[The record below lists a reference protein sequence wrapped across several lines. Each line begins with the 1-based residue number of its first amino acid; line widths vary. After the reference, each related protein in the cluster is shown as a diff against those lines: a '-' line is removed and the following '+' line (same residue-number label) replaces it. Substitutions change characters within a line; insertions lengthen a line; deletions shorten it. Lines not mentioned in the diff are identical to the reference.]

1 MLERTIRILFLLTG
15 AAVGTLLVPHLIQL
29 SRILEN
35 SWMNNPYAAAVIGS
49 ILFYSLSLL
58 FAGYLADYMK
68 WMEQKL
74 LLALTP
80 DFFFGIAG
88 MMIGLTVAFLI
99 GFGLSKINVPLV
111 TAAAPLVLTVLLG
124 YLGFSIGFQ
133 KREEIIIS
141 FSDTGRR
148 EPENTKEEAGETV
161 YKLLDASVILDGR
174 IVDISA
180 AGFLEGVLIIPQ
192 FILTKLQHIADSSDS
207 VERTRG
213 RRGLDIVKRLQ
224 SERADAVWI
233 TEESFNES
241 NTVDLKLVHAAKKMG
256 GQVVTTDF
264 GLKKVCEL
272 HQIPVLDINDLF
284 RAIKPVMIQGE
295 NIHVAIIKK
304 GKEKNQG
311 VAFLD
316 EGTMIVVENGKKFI
330 GQSID
335 VTVTSIL
342 QTSAG
347 RTIFA
352 RPYGELEN

>member
-1 MLERTIRILFLLTG
+1 MLKRTIRILFLLTG
-15 AAVGTLLVPHLIQL
+15 AAVGILFVPHLFQL
-29 SRILEN
+29 IHSLDN
-35 SWMNNPYAAAVIGS
+35 SWVDNPYAHAVIGS
-49 ILFYSLSLL
+49 VLFYSLSIL

-80 DFFFGIAG
+80 DFLFGIAG
-88 MMIGLTVAFLI
+88 MLIGLTMAFLI
-99 GFGLSKINVPLV
+99 GFGLNKIDVPLV
-111 TAAAPLVLTVLLG
+111 AAAAPIVLTVLLG

-133 KREEIIIS
+133 KREEIMSS
-141 FSDTGRR
+141 FSVTRR
-148 EPENTKEEAGETV
+148 TESENTEEATGGTV

-174 IVDISA
+174 ITEISA
-180 AGFLEGVLIIPQ
+180 AGFLEGVLVIPQ
-192 FILTKLQHIADSSDS
+192 FILKELQHIADSTNSI
-207 VERTRG
+207 ERSRG
-213 RRGLDIVKRLQ
+213 RSGLDVVKRLQ
-224 SERADAVWI
+224 SERADEVWI

-241 NTVDLKLVHAAKKMG
+241 DTVDLKLMHAAKKMS
-256 GQVVTTDF
+256 GQVVTTDV

-284 RAIKPVMIQGE
+284 RAIKPVMAQGE
-295 NIHVAIIKK
+295 NIHVTIIKK

-330 GQSID
+330 GQAID

-352 RPYGELEN
+352 RPYGGLEN